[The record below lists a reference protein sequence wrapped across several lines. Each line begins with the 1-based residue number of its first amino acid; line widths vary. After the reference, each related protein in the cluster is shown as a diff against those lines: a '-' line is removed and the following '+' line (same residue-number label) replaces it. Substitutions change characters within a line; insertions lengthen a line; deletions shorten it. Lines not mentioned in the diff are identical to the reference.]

1 MNLGKLRISRR
12 TVTIAVAFAGLV
24 SLAIGAHAA
33 LNKRSLD
40 AAKAIGTE
48 HTGSIGTTASR
59 VALVIGN
66 GHYPDASAPLAQPIN
81 DARGLTAALRAKG
94 FDVDVVEDATK
105 DDMARA
111 IVRLKAKIKPD
122 TVAMLFFGGYGVQV
136 GRESFMIP
144 VDAAIWKEADVR
156 RDGVSIEQVLD
167 AMTEKGAKAKLV
179 VVDASRRN
187 PYERRFRSYSHGLA
201 PISTPENA
209 LILTSATPGKVAD
222 DGKGQYSVLVTE
234 LLEQFEFAVRR
245 RQRLQQDPH
254 LRLPRLRRRAGAAG
268 VVVPAGRRPHRRVR
282 PAIRHGIQNKKAPA
296 EAGAFFIVNAVLP
309 PAVCLLRIR
318 ARRHRPH
325 RIALAQQRAGARHHD
340 VALSQPRGD
349 LDLSG
354 RHQPGLHPPRF
365 DARAPHHLHHGAGGA
380 IEDGGERHRD
390 AAALPGL
397 DLRAAAMN
405 SPAGG
410 GWW

>member
-1 MNLGKLRISRR
+1 MNLGQLRISRR

-40 AAKAIGTE
+40 VAKAIGTE
-48 HTGSIGTTASR
+48 QTGSIGGSANR

-66 GHYPDASAPLAQPIN
+66 GHYPDASAPLSQPIN

-111 IVRLKAKIKPD
+111 IVRLKARIKPD

-201 PISTPENA
+201 PISAPENA

-234 LLEQFEFAVRR
+234 LLNNLNSQS
-245 RQRLQQDPH
+245 
-254 LRLPRLRRRAGAAG
+254 GAASAFNKTRISVSRASDG
-268 VVVPAGRRPHRRVR
+268 EQVPQVSSSLLEDVR
-282 PAIRHGIQNKKAPA
+282 I
-296 EAGAFFIVNAVLP
+296 
-309 PAVCLLRIR
+309 
-318 ARRHRPH
+318 
-325 RIALAQQRAGARHHD
+325 
-340 VALSQPRGD
+340 
-349 LDLSG
+349 
-354 RHQPGLHPPRF
+354 
-365 DARAPHHLHHGAGGA
+365 GG
-380 IEDGGERHRD
+380 
-390 AAALPGL
+390 
-397 DLRAAAMN
+397 
-405 SPAGG
+405 
-410 GWW
+410 

>member
-1 MNLGKLRISRR
+1 MNLGQLRISRR

-40 AAKAIGTE
+40 VAKAVGTE
-48 HTGSIGTTASR
+48 QTGSIGGSANR

-66 GHYPDASAPLAQPIN
+66 GHYPDASAPLVQPIN

-111 IVRLKAKIKPD
+111 IVRLKARIKPD

-144 VDAAIWKEADVR
+144 VDAAIWKDADVR

-201 PISTPENA
+201 PISAPENA

-234 LLEQFEFAVRR
+234 LLNN
-245 RQRLQQDPH
+245 LNSPS
-254 LRLPRLRRRAGAAG
+254 GAATAFNKTRISVSRASDG
-268 VVVPAGRRPHRRVR
+268 EQVPQVSSSLLEDVR
-282 PAIRHGIQNKKAPA
+282 I
-296 EAGAFFIVNAVLP
+296 
-309 PAVCLLRIR
+309 
-318 ARRHRPH
+318 
-325 RIALAQQRAGARHHD
+325 
-340 VALSQPRGD
+340 
-349 LDLSG
+349 
-354 RHQPGLHPPRF
+354 
-365 DARAPHHLHHGAGGA
+365 GG
-380 IEDGGERHRD
+380 
-390 AAALPGL
+390 
-397 DLRAAAMN
+397 
-405 SPAGG
+405 
-410 GWW
+410 

>member
-1 MNLGKLRISRR
+1 MNLGQLRISRR
-12 TVTIAVAFAGLV
+12 TVTIAVAFVGLV

-48 HTGSIGTTASR
+48 QTGSIGTSASR

-66 GHYPDASAPLAQPIN
+66 GHYPDASAPLPSPS
-81 DARGLTAALRAKG
+81 TMPAASPPRCAAKG

-201 PISTPENA
+201 PISAPENA

-234 LLEQFEFAVRR
+234 LLNNLNSQS
-245 RQRLQQDPH
+245 
-254 LRLPRLRRRAGAAG
+254 GAATAFNKTRISVSRASDG
-268 VVVPAGRRPHRRVR
+268 EQVPQVSSSLLEDVR
-282 PAIRHGIQNKKAPA
+282 I
-296 EAGAFFIVNAVLP
+296 
-309 PAVCLLRIR
+309 
-318 ARRHRPH
+318 
-325 RIALAQQRAGARHHD
+325 
-340 VALSQPRGD
+340 
-349 LDLSG
+349 
-354 RHQPGLHPPRF
+354 
-365 DARAPHHLHHGAGGA
+365 GG
-380 IEDGGERHRD
+380 
-390 AAALPGL
+390 
-397 DLRAAAMN
+397 
-405 SPAGG
+405 
-410 GWW
+410 

>member
-1 MNLGKLRISRR
+1 MNLGQLRISRR

-48 HTGSIGTTASR
+48 QTGSIGASASR

-66 GHYPDASAPLAQPIN
+66 GHYPDASAPLSQPIN
-81 DARGLTAALRAKG
+81 DARGLTAALRANG

-111 IVRLKAKIKPD
+111 VVRLKAKVKQD

-201 PISTPENA
+201 PISAPENA

-234 LLEQFEFAVRR
+234 LLNNLNSQS
-245 RQRLQQDPH
+245 
-254 LRLPRLRRRAGAAG
+254 GAASAFNKTRISVSRASDG
-268 VVVPAGRRPHRRVR
+268 EQVPQVSSSLLEDVR
-282 PAIRHGIQNKKAPA
+282 I
-296 EAGAFFIVNAVLP
+296 
-309 PAVCLLRIR
+309 
-318 ARRHRPH
+318 
-325 RIALAQQRAGARHHD
+325 
-340 VALSQPRGD
+340 
-349 LDLSG
+349 
-354 RHQPGLHPPRF
+354 
-365 DARAPHHLHHGAGGA
+365 GG
-380 IEDGGERHRD
+380 
-390 AAALPGL
+390 
-397 DLRAAAMN
+397 
-405 SPAGG
+405 
-410 GWW
+410 

>member
-12 TVTIAVAFAGLV
+12 TVTIAVAFAGVV

-48 HTGSIGTTASR
+48 QTGSIGTSAGR

-66 GHYPDASAPLAQPIN
+66 GHYPDASAPLSQPIN

-111 IVRLKAKIKPD
+111 IARLKAKVKQD

-144 VDAAIWKEADVR
+144 VDAAIWKDADVR

-201 PISTPENA
+201 PISAPENA

-222 DGKGQYSVLVTE
+222 DSKGQYSVLVTE
-234 LLEQFEFAVRR
+234 LLNNLNSQ
-245 RQRLQQDPH
+245 
-254 LRLPRLRRRAGAAG
+254 AGAATAFNKTRISVSRASEG
-268 VVVPAGRRPHRRVR
+268 EQVPQVSSSLLEDVR
-282 PAIRHGIQNKKAPA
+282 I
-296 EAGAFFIVNAVLP
+296 
-309 PAVCLLRIR
+309 
-318 ARRHRPH
+318 
-325 RIALAQQRAGARHHD
+325 
-340 VALSQPRGD
+340 
-349 LDLSG
+349 
-354 RHQPGLHPPRF
+354 
-365 DARAPHHLHHGAGGA
+365 GG
-380 IEDGGERHRD
+380 
-390 AAALPGL
+390 
-397 DLRAAAMN
+397 
-405 SPAGG
+405 
-410 GWW
+410 

>member
-1 MNLGKLRISRR
+1 MNLGQLRISRR
-12 TVTIAVAFAGLV
+12 TATIAVAFAGLV

-33 LNKRSLD
+33 LNKRSID

-48 HTGSIGTTASR
+48 QTGSIGGSASR

-111 IVRLKAKIKPD
+111 IVRLKAKINKD

-136 GRESFMIP
+136 GRESFMVP

-201 PISTPENA
+201 PISAPENA

-234 LLEQFEFAVRR
+234 LLNNLNSQS
-245 RQRLQQDPH
+245 
-254 LRLPRLRRRAGAAG
+254 GAATAFNKTRISVSRASDG
-268 VVVPAGRRPHRRVR
+268 EQVPQVSSSLLEDVR
-282 PAIRHGIQNKKAPA
+282 I
-296 EAGAFFIVNAVLP
+296 
-309 PAVCLLRIR
+309 
-318 ARRHRPH
+318 
-325 RIALAQQRAGARHHD
+325 
-340 VALSQPRGD
+340 
-349 LDLSG
+349 
-354 RHQPGLHPPRF
+354 
-365 DARAPHHLHHGAGGA
+365 GG
-380 IEDGGERHRD
+380 
-390 AAALPGL
+390 
-397 DLRAAAMN
+397 
-405 SPAGG
+405 
-410 GWW
+410 